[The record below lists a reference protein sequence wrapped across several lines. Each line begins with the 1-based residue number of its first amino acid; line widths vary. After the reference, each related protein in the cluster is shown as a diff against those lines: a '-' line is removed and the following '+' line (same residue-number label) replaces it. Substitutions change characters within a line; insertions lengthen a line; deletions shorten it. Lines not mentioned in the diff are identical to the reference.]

1 MKSIALTIGLLIV
14 VVSLFAGVAPGVAHG
29 ALKAGEQV
37 PVFTLKDADGKAYPL
52 SSLKHRAMTIL
63 YFFDPGSRPSVEGLL
78 SLNQLTQQY
87 RDADLA
93 IWAITRSGKKQVDA
107 FNQSTKPAFPVLL
120 DSAGVSGMYDA
131 QRVLPTVCILGPE
144 LRMLDVFQGG
154 GKTTQVM
161 LLRLAERNLQRKK
174 PAIARAITET
184 VEKTDPGNPQAR
196 TVKGYAAIQEGK
208 LDEAEQTFY
217 SLSKQTGKVGL
228 LGKEGLAQVYEK
240 KGLTTQSLKLVKE
253 VATAADDR
261 PLAHV
266 IQGDQLYQQNNK
278 KGAESA
284 YRQGTQKR
292 GGAPFQRAVAYNQLG
307 RLYAQRGDLAKSRE
321 LYDQAVRIDPYY
333 VEATSNKGLTY
344 EQEGRWDKA
353 LEAYRQ
359 AEAID
364 KNDPFV
370 RALAENAM
378 RMLMIDKDAM
388 KKRELDL
395 AVNKVVERFRQ
406 HRFEPD
412 PIDDPWTSKPTRVA
426 FFDISESGGLSQR
439 AGFSK
444 LLKDYL
450 ARQMGGSGRV
460 HVVDNLIVDGA
471 IRELDLG
478 PNELADETTLARLS
492 QAMQASLMIKG
503 SVFQMPS
510 GPLCNLKLFT
520 SQDARA
526 IELIDYQF
534 AAGIHLQK
542 DLNQIH
548 RKVLTRI
555 MERYPLQAF
564 VVQVTGNQVL
574 LNLGA
579 LQGVVEGTVFDVIEE
594 KPPVTYKGKTFKPEP
609 GLVAKVHVVR
619 TDDDFSYGHI
629 KDQRRPIRQD
639 DKLKEDLN
647 VMAPPGSTSRI
658 W

>member
-14 VVSLFAGVAPGVAHG
+14 AVSFIAGAAPGVAHG
-29 ALKAGEQV
+29 ALKTGEQV
-37 PVFTLKDADGKAYPL
+37 PVFTLKDTNGNAYPL
-52 SSLKHRAMTIL
+52 SGLKHRAMTIL
-63 YFFDPGSRPSVEGLL
+63 YFFDPGSRPSIEGLL
-78 SLNQLTQQY
+78 SLNQLTKQY
-87 RDADLA
+87 RNADLT

-131 QRVLPTVCILGPE
+131 QRILPTVCILGPE
-144 LRMLDVFQGG
+144 LRMLDLFRGG

-161 LLRLAERNLQRKK
+161 LLRLAERSLQRKK

-184 VEKTDPGNPQAR
+184 VEKSDPGNAQAR
-196 TVKGYAAIQEGK
+196 TVQGYAAIQEGK

-217 SLSKQTGKVGL
+217 SLSKQTGKAGL

-240 KGLTTQSLKLVKE
+240 KGQTTQSLKLVKE
-253 VATAADDR
+253 VAAAAGDR

-266 IQGDQLYQQNNK
+266 IKGDQLYQQNNK

-333 VEATSNKGLTY
+333 IEATSNKGLTY

-378 RMLMIDKDAM
+378 RMLMIDKDDM

-406 HRFEPD
+406 NRFEPD

-460 HVVDNLIVDGA
+460 HVVDNLIVEGT
-471 IRELDLG
+471 IRKLDLG
-478 PNELADETTLARLS
+478 PNELADEATLARLS

-548 RKVLTRI
+548 RNVLTRI

-579 LQGVVEGTVFDVIEE
+579 LQGVVEGTVFNVIEE

-609 GLVAKVHVVR
+609 GRVAKVHVVR

>member
-1 MKSIALTIGLLIV
+1 
-14 VVSLFAGVAPGVAHG
+14 
-29 ALKAGEQV
+29 
-37 PVFTLKDADGKAYPL
+37 
-52 SSLKHRAMTIL
+52 
-63 YFFDPGSRPSVEGLL
+63 
-78 SLNQLTQQY
+78 
-87 RDADLA
+87 
-93 IWAITRSGKKQVDA
+93 
-107 FNQSTKPAFPVLL
+107 
-120 DSAGVSGMYDA
+120 
-131 QRVLPTVCILGPE
+131 
-144 LRMLDVFQGG
+144 
-154 GKTTQVM
+154 
-161 LLRLAERNLQRKK
+161 
-174 PAIARAITET
+174 
-184 VEKTDPGNPQAR
+184 
-196 TVKGYAAIQEGK
+196 
-208 LDEAEQTFY
+208 
-217 SLSKQTGKVGL
+217 
-228 LGKEGLAQVYEK
+228 LAQVYEK

-253 VATAADDR
+253 VAAAADDR
-261 PLAHV
+261 PLAH
-266 IQGDQLYQQNNK
+266 IIKGDQLYQQNNK

-292 GGAPFQRAVAYNQLG
+292 GGPPFQRAVAYNQLG

-333 VEATSNKGLTY
+333 IEATSNKGLTY

-395 AVNKVVERFRQ
+395 AVNKVVERFRRN
-406 HRFEPD
+406 RFEPD

-460 HVVDNLIVDGA
+460 HVVDNLIVEGA

-478 PNELADETTLARLS
+478 PNELADEATLARLS
-492 QAMQASLMIKG
+492 QAMQAALMIKG

-548 RKVLTRI
+548 RNVLTRI

-594 KPPVTYKGKTFKPEP
+594 KPPVTYKGKTFTPEP

-629 KDQRRPIRQD
+629 KDQRRPIQQD